1 MCVFVGGSRISE
13 VMNEQQRV
21 RSHAS
26 DPASSIE
33 ACIEEAV
40 ERAVDRL
47 LGPYLR
53 RICEPTPAVYT
64 VAQAAVVL
72 QVSEDTVARLVRRAV
87 LHRVPHVGGKILIP
101 RAAVDEL
108 LAGRPSTMHDAGT
121 ARQDNVSPLRSASGP

>member
-1 MCVFVGGSRISE
+1 MNAQQPFRSE
-13 VMNEQQRV
+13 V
-21 RSHAS
+21 AS

-33 ACIEEAV
+33 ACIEEVV
-40 ERAVDRL
+40 ERAIERL

-72 QVSEDTVARLVRRAV
+72 QVSEDTVARLVRRGV
-87 LHRVPHVGGKILIP
+87 LHRVPHVGGKVLIP

-108 LAGRPSTMHDAGT
+108 LAGRPPTVHGASTT
-121 ARQDNVSPLRSASGP
+121 RTDNISPLRSASGP